1 VARAPRL
8 PDAGMSMAI
17 QPRAANR
24 EPQTLTPD
32 ICVIGAGSG
41 GLSVAAAAA
50 AFGVPV
56 VLIEKGKMGG
66 DCLNFGCVPSKAL
79 LAAGK
84 HAQAMRAGVP
94 FGVAAQRPAI
104 DFAKVQGHV
113 HGVIAAIAPNDS
125 KERFTGLGVHVIE
138 GAARFKDKETVAVGD
153 VEIKARRFVVA
164 TGSAPAAPP
173 IPGLDQVPYL
183 TNETVFDLTV
193 CPEHLVVIGA
203 GPVGLEMAQAFRRLG
218 ANVTVLEAAAPL
230 AKDDPECAAIVLDQ
244 LAREGVAIRAG
255 VNVLRV
261 EAGAKPR
268 VVVAA
273 ANGEETIDATHLLV
287 ATGRQP
293 NLDGLDLGA
302 AGIKSGPRGI
312 LVNKRLR
319 SSNRRVYAVGDV
331 AGGLQFTHV
340 ANYHAGLVIRNAL
353 FRLRARVDET
363 VVPRV
368 TYTDPELA
376 HVGLTEAE
384 AAGRRIH
391 VLRWPYHENDR
402 AQAERETRG
411 HIKVVTTGRGRILG
425 ATIVGAHAG
434 ELIVAWTLAVTQGLN
449 IRAFA
454 QMVMPYPTL
463 AEIGK
468 RAAISYFAGSLTS
481 PFVRRIITT
490 LRRFG

>member
-1 VARAPRL
+1 MATEPRGASRT
-8 PDAGMSMAI
+8 P
-17 QPRAANR
+17 QP
-24 EPQTLTPD
+24 LSPD

-66 DCLNFGCVPSKAL
+66 DCLNYGCVPSKAL
-79 LAAGK
+79 LAAAK
-84 HAQAMRAGVP
+84 RAQAMRAGAA
-94 FGVAAQRPAI
+94 FGVASQRPAV
-104 DFAKVQGHV
+104 DFVKVHGHV

-125 KERFTGLGVHVIE
+125 KERFAGLGVRVIE
-138 GAARFKDKETVAVGD
+138 GEARFKDKQTVAVGD
-153 VEIKARRFVVA
+153 LEVKARRFVVA
-164 TGSAPAAPP
+164 TGAAPAAPP
-173 IPGLDQVPYL
+173 IPGLDQIAYL

-193 CPEHLVVIGA
+193 CPEHLLIIGA

-218 ANVTVLEAAAPL
+218 AAVTVIEAATAL
-230 AKDDPECAAIVLDQ
+230 ANDDPECAAVVLDQ
-244 LAREGVAIRAG
+244 LAREGITIRAG
-255 VNVLRV
+255 TNVLRV
-261 EAGAKPR
+261 EPGAKPR
-268 VVVAA
+268 VVVANA
-273 ANGEETIDATHLLV
+273 GGEETIEASHLLV
-287 ATGRQP
+287 ATGRRP
-293 NLDGLDLGA
+293 NLDGLDLAA
-302 AGIKSGPRGI
+302 AGIKTGPRGI

-319 SSNRRVYAVGDV
+319 TSNRRVYAVGDV
-331 AGGLQFTHV
+331 AGGPQFTHV
-340 ANYHAGLVIRNAL
+340 ANYHAGLVIRNVL
-353 FRLRARVDET
+353 FRLRARVDAN

-376 HVGLTEAE
+376 HVGISEAQ
-384 AAGRRIH
+384 AGKRRIR

-411 HIKVVTTGRGRILG
+411 HIKVVTGERGQVLG

-434 ELIVAWTLAVTQGLN
+434 ELIVPWTLAVTQGLN

-454 QMVMPYPTL
+454 EVVMPYPTL

-468 RAAISYFAGSLTS
+468 RAAVTYFAGSLTK
-481 PFVRRIITT
+481 PFVQRIIGA